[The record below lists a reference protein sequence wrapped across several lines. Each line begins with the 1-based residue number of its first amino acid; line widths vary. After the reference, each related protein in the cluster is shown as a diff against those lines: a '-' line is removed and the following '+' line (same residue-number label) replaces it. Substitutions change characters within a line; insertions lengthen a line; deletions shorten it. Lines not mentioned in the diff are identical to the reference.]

1 MSRLASSSGDGGNS
15 SGGRALSMVS
25 VVLVNSM
32 KKIKEKI
39 SMKKNVD
46 MRVLLNSS

>member
-32 KKIKEKI
+32 KKIKKNKYE
-39 SMKKNVD
+39 KNVD